1 MSIQGYKHTQRDIT
15 VSSGKS
21 ITYVE
26 APGVWVQQWQAT
38 LESPAYKQQLYM
50 Q

>member
-15 VSSGKS
+15 VSSVDH
-21 ITYVE
+21 VE